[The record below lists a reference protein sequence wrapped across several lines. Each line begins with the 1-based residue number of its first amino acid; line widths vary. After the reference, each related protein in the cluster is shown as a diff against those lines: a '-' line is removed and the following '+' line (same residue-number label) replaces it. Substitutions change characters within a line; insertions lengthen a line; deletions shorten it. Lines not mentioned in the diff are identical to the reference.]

1 MAIAYGLMLLIAIV
15 LFIVYCLVIKNKEK
29 WLIVFFASICIVQ
42 LGYLLLSIANTVD
55 SALLFNK
62 MSYLGHISLL
72 MSMFLNIVSLCGF
85 KYKKVLSI
93 LLIIIGGIVFMLVCT
108 AGYLPWYYKDVSLE
122 YVDGATKLVKIYGP
136 LHIVYLIYVLF
147 YFCLMIFII
156 TLSIITKKV
165 AEKKHAGLL
174 IAIALCNIVMWIIEK
189 FIDLNFEFLSVSYI
203 LSECM
208 LLFLYWMM
216 QDYINIK
223 NLPVKGDSSSIVII
237 DSMTKTEKINKIILK
252 LPEGTTLSS
261 RQIDVLEG
269 ILEGKSRKEISSDL
283 FLSEN
288 TVKMHISSLYRIL
301 GVNNRDELKSLLKDK
316 K

>member
-1 MAIAYGLMLLIAIV
+1 MTTAYGLMLLISIV
-15 LFIVYCLVIKNKEK
+15 LLIVYCLVIKKKEK
-29 WLIVFFASICIVQ
+29 WLIVFYAGICIVQ
-42 LGYLLLSIANTVD
+42 IGYLLLSISKTVEL
-55 SALLFNK
+55 ALLFNK
-62 MSYLGHISLL
+62 IAYLGHITLL
-72 MSMFLNIVSLCGF
+72 MSMFLIIVSLCGY
-85 KYKKVLSI
+85 KYKKI
-93 LLIIIGGIVFMLVCT
+93 LPISLIIAAGIVFMMVCT
-108 AGYLPWYYKDVSLE
+108 SGFLPWYYKDVSLE
-122 YVDGATKLVKIYGP
+122 FVDGAAKLVKEYGP
-136 LHIVYLIYVLF
+136 LHIVYLIYVLT
-147 YFCLMIFII
+147 YFCIMIFTIAH
-156 TLSIITKKV
+156 SIITKKV

-223 NLPVKGDSSSIVII
+223 NLPVKGDSSPIVII
-237 DSMTKTEKINKIILK
+237 DSMTKEEKINKIILK
-252 LPEGTTLSS
+252 LPEGITLSA

>member
-1 MAIAYGLMLLIAIV
+1 MTIAYGSMLLIAIV
-15 LFIVYCLVIKNKEK
+15 LLIAYCLVIKKKEI
-29 WLIVFFASICIVQ
+29 WLVFFYISICIVQ
-42 LGYLLLSIANTVD
+42 LGYLLLSISKTVEL
-55 SALLFNK
+55 ALLFNK
-62 MSYLGHISLL
+62 IAYLGHISLL
-72 MSMFLNIVSLCGF
+72 MSMFLNIVSLCGY
-85 KYKKVLSI
+85 KYKKI
-93 LLIIIGGIVFMLVCT
+93 LPISLIIAGGMVFMMVCT
-108 AGYLPWYYKDVSLE
+108 SGYLPWYYKNVSLE
-122 YVDGATKLVKIYGP
+122 YVDGAAKLVKEYGP
-136 LHIVYLIYVLF
+136 LHIVYLIYVLT
-147 YFCLMIFII
+147 YFCIMIFII
-156 TLSIITKKV
+156 AHSIITRKV

-174 IAIALCNIVMWIIEK
+174 IAIVLCNIVMWIIEK
-189 FIDLNFEFLSVSYI
+189 FIDWNFEFLSVSYI

-216 QDYINIK
+216 QDYVNIK
-223 NLPVKGDSSSIVII
+223 NLPVQGDSSPIVII
-237 DSMTKTEKINKIILK
+237 DSMTKAEKINKIILQ
-252 LPEGTTLSS
+252 LPEGITLSA

>member
-15 LFIVYCLVIKNKEK
+15 LFIVYCLVIKKKEK
-29 WLIVFFASICIVQ
+29 WLTVFFASICIVQ

-72 MSMFLNIVSLCGF
+72 MSMFLNIVSVCGF
-85 KYKKVLSI
+85 KYKKVLPI

-108 AGYLPWYYKDVSLE
+108 SGYLPWYYKDVSLE
-122 YVDGATKLVKIYGP
+122 YVDGASKLVKIYGP

-147 YFCLMIFII
+147 YFCLMIFTI
-156 TLSIITKKV
+156 TRSIITKKV

-223 NLPVKGDSSSIVII
+223 NLPVKGDSSPIVII
-237 DSMTKTEKINKIILK
+237 DSMSKAEKINKIILK

-301 GVNNRDELKSLLKDK
+301 GVSNRDELKSLLKDK

>member
-1 MAIAYGLMLLIAIV
+1 
-15 LFIVYCLVIKNKEK
+15 
-29 WLIVFFASICIVQ
+29 
-42 LGYLLLSIANTVD
+42 
-55 SALLFNK
+55 
-62 MSYLGHISLL
+62 
-72 MSMFLNIVSLCGF
+72 
-85 KYKKVLSI
+85 
-93 LLIIIGGIVFMLVCT
+93 
-108 AGYLPWYYKDVSLE
+108 
-122 YVDGATKLVKIYGP
+122 
-136 LHIVYLIYVLF
+136 
-147 YFCLMIFII
+147 MIFTI
-156 TLSIITKKV
+156 THSIITKKV

-223 NLPVKGDSSSIVII
+223 NLPVKGDSSPIVII
-237 DSMTKTEKINKIILK
+237 DSMSKAEKINKIILK